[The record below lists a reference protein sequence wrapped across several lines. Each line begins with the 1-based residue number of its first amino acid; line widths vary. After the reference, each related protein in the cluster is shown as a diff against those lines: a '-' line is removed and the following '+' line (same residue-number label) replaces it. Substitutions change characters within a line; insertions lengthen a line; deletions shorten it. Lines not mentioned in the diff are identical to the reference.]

1 MGEYVLLY
9 NSHFR
14 FFAGKL
20 LSKCEGPYIIEE
32 VYRPGA
38 IKINNSEGTI
48 SRMLNEQRIKNHIL
62 VTHINV
68 ETNNVQT
75 MTSEEHIRETFWN
88 TPES

>member
-1 MGEYVLLY
+1 M
-9 NSHFR
+9 
-14 FFAGKL
+14 
-20 LSKCEGPYIIEE
+20 
-32 VYRPGA
+32 
-38 IKINNSEGTI
+38 INNSKGT
-48 SRMLNEQRIKNHIL
+48 NPQVDNGQRIKNHIL